1 MGTFSIYISI
11 AVLTVII
18 IETFILFVYKNEQ
31 DKRDIELSGVAESEC
46 ISNIEMLTRVL
57 NRLSIQYKIDDD
69 RTTVTL
75 RYNGETLLVNN
86 LDKDPSI
93 TIIDPWWYEA
103 PADDIDNLS
112 LLIKAVN
119 SCNYNKMCT
128 LVYTIDKESQTVGL
142 HSIKTILW
150 VEEIP
155 YLKEYLCASL
165 SDVLYMRNI
174 FYDKME
180 ELRRKNYSENHTSAD
195 Q

>member
-1 MGTFSIYISI
+1 
-11 AVLTVII
+11 
-18 IETFILFVYKNEQ
+18 
-31 DKRDIELSGVAESEC
+31 
-46 ISNIEMLTRVL
+46 
-57 NRLSIQYKIDDD
+57 
-69 RTTVTL
+69 
-75 RYNGETLLVNN
+75 
-86 LDKDPSI
+86 
-93 TIIDPWWYEA
+93 
-103 PADDIDNLS
+103 
-112 LLIKAVN
+112 
-119 SCNYNKMCT
+119 MCT

>member
-1 MGTFSIYISI
+1 MSTFSIYISI

-31 DKRDIELSGVAESEC
+31 DKRDIELNGVAESEC
-46 ISNIEMLTRVL
+46 LSNIEMLIRVL
-57 NRLSIQYKIDDD
+57 NKLSIQYKIDDD

-75 RYNGETLLVNN
+75 RYDGETLLVNN
-86 LDKDPSI
+86 LDNDPNI

-112 LLIKAVN
+112 MLIKAVN
-119 SCNYNKMCT
+119 SCNYNKICT
-128 LVYTIDKESQTVGL
+128 LVYTIDKESRTVGL

-155 YLKEYLCASL
+155 YLKEYLCSSL
-165 SDVLYMRNI
+165 SDVLYMRHI